1 MNTKKILTYYGIF
14 GCWTQFV
21 PGPLGK
27 MLYGVWLT
35 VVLFWIIVNAAGI
48 FCYLMDKTNLKKEA
62 CNVISLAEIRIWHI
76 YSLLALCSFVVCGEF
91 YVALA
96 FVLTSVLFMFV
107 TEKEIKK
114 AIEEKLTKKKSKKK

>member
-1 MNTKKILTYYGIF
+1 MNTKKILTYCGIF
-14 GCWTQFV
+14 GCWTQFI

-35 VVLFWIIVNAAGI
+35 LVLFWIIVNAAGL
-48 FCYLMDKTNLKKEA
+48 FCYFIDKTNLKKEA
-62 CNVISLAEIRIWHI
+62 CAVMDVAEMRIWHI
-76 YSLLALCSFVVCGEF
+76 YNLLALCSFAVCGEF

-96 FVLTSVLFMFV
+96 FALTSVLFMLI

-114 AIEEKLTKKKSKKK
+114 ATEENSTKKKSKKK